1 MTGWPRLAGALLLP
15 LLAAC
20 AAPDQGDTLV
30 FGRGSDSV
38 GLDPALE
45 GDGESFKVCDNLF
58 ETLISYEPQSTA
70 LRPLLARSWE
80 VSADQLTWTFHLRTD
95 VRFHDGTAFD
105 AHAMLFSLGRQFFA
119 DHPHHQVAGAYKYW
133 KDMGMDDVIEDMWA
147 ADDSTFAV
155 RLRQPDATFLS
166 TLGMNFCA
174 AVSPAAV
181 GQHGDGFRRH
191 PVGTGPFRF
200 AEWRRDERLVLV
212 RNDQYWGE
220 PAFLKRLIFRP
231 IQDPSVAFL
240 ELKRGSIHG
249 LDNLS
254 PELIA
259 QVEADTNLQLLT
271 QPGLTVGY
279 LAMNMDRPPFDNRL
293 VRLAVNCAIDKQA
306 LVDNFY
312 QGLAVPAV
320 NPIPPIMWG
329 HNDAVEPYA
338 YDPDRARRLLAEAGL
353 PDGFET
359 ELWSMPV
366 PRPYMPQP
374 DRIAQ
379 AIQAD
384 LAAVGIRARPVQ
396 WEWGTYLDKIFDG
409 QHPMALL
416 GWTGDNG
423 DPHSFLYVLLDK
435 TAAQRPAQNISF
447 YRSDPLHEVLV
458 EARRRSDPET
468 RLRLYHRAQEIIHE
482 DAPWVPLVHAEQ
494 TAAFRADVRGFR
506 LHPTGIKWFRGV
518 RLAR

>member
-1 MTGWPRLAGALLLP
+1 MTAWCPLLCAAALLVLGG
-15 LLAAC
+15 C
-20 AAPDQGDTLV
+20 AAPDQGDTLI

-58 ETLISYEPQSTA
+58 ETLVSYEPESTA
-70 LRPLLARSWE
+70 LCPLLARRWE
-80 VSADQLTWTFHLRTD
+80 VSDDQLTWTFHLRTD
-95 VRFHDGTAFD
+95 VHFHDGTPFD
-105 AHAMLFSLGRQFFA
+105 AHAMLFSLGRQFFP
-119 DHPHHQVAGAYKYW
+119 DHPHHKVAGAYRYW
-133 KDMGMDDVIEDMWA
+133 KDLGMDDAIEHMWA
-147 ADDSTFAV
+147 EDDSTFAV

-174 AVSPAAV
+174 AVSPTAV
-181 GQHGDGFRRH
+181 DRYGPDFRRN

-200 AEWRRDERLVLV
+200 VEWRQDERLVLA
-212 RNDQYWGE
+212 RNDEYWGQP
-220 PAFLKRLIFRP
+220 PALQRLIFKP
-231 IQDPSVAFL
+231 IQDPTVAFL

-254 PELIA
+254 PELVA
-259 QVEADTNLQLLT
+259 QVEADPDLQLLT

-279 LAMNMDRPPFDNRL
+279 LAMNMDHPPFDNRL

-329 HNDAVEPYA
+329 HNDDLEGYP
-338 YDPDRARRLLAEAGL
+338 YDPDRARRLLTEAGF
-353 PDGFET
+353 PGGFET

-379 AIQAD
+379 SIQAD
-384 LAAVGIRARPVQ
+384 LAAVGIRARSVQ

-435 TAAQRPAQNISF
+435 TAARKPAQNIAF

-458 EARRRSDPET
+458 EARRRSDPAA
-468 RLRLYHRAQEIIHE
+468 RLRLYRRAQEIIHR
-482 DAPWVPLVHAEQ
+482 DVPWVPLVHAEQ

-506 LHPTGIKWFRGV
+506 LHPTGIKWFQGV
-518 RLAR
+518 HFAR